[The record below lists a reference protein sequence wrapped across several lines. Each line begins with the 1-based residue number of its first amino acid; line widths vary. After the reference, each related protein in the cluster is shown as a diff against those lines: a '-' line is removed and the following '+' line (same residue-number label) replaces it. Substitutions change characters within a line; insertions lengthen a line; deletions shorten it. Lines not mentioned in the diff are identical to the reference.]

1 MSLPLAA
8 KGEFAHVKS
17 NLETALDK
25 SGQPVRR
32 GTMAHDHHVYML
44 LAEAAAQ
51 QRDPAGLAAYVPP
64 LAALAERDGHRL
76 YQGIAARA
84 QAVAHHLAGDDA
96 AAAAAF
102 DHALALFEALGTPW
116 QLGRTLAER
125 AALAQTAG
133 DAAAARH
140 DLTRAQAAFELLH
153 ALPDLERIQ
162 AALSGLPA

>member
-8 KGEFAHVKS
+8 KGEFARVQH
-17 NLETALDK
+17 NMETALDK

-51 QRDPAGLAAYVPP
+51 QRDPAALASYAPR

-84 QAVAHHLAGDDA
+84 EGVAQRLAGRHA
-96 AAAAAF
+96 AATAAF
-102 DHALALFEALGTPW
+102 DRALAIFEELGTRW
-116 QLGRTLAER
+116 QLGRTLVER
-125 AALAQTAG
+125 AELARLAG
-133 DAAAARH
+133 DPAAAR
-140 DLTRAQAAFELLH
+140 DLLQRAIQAFE
-153 ALPDLERIQ
+153 ALSAAPDLERAQ
-162 AALSGLPA
+162 SALAALPA